1 MPSHGT
7 EGKSSGKLAQRKELD
22 YGTVTKATPSTTKPP
37 STKSSDSDSDS
48 EFEYNENWYSVTYTS
63 NGVYGL
69 ESPSQLTLEQEQE
82 QGGMFAD
89 MWAFLTCRLS
99 Y

>member
-1 MPSHGT
+1 MPST

-22 YGTVTKATPSTTKPP
+22 YGTATKAPPSITKPP

-48 EFEYNENWYSVTYTS
+48 EYNENWYSVTYTTD
-63 NGVYGL
+63 GIYGL
-69 ESPSQLTLEQEQE
+69 ESPSQLTLEQE